1 MKSRKRKLAK
11 KRTTSKKRPAK
22 KTTRRR
28 YQLKRRIVKR
38 NRLRRTSTIARNPHE
53 ADIQRRVFRVLR
65 RMREQHESL
74 SKATQ
79 LEGIKSRTFIRYAR
93 PALRR
98 SGPGKPWKGIPEDK
112 LASVMNVLTRFGP
125 TPEIVHSRRERKH
138 SALTKLPAI
147 QSCNGSKT
155 PATIA
160 STENHWLH
168 RVGSKWSAFVTPEHL
183 PGTTTNQVL

>member
-11 KRTTSKKRPAK
+11 KLKISKKRPAK
-22 KTTRRR
+22 KTTQRR
-28 YQLKRRIVKR
+28 YQTKRRIVKR
-38 NRLRRTSTIARNPHE
+38 NRVRPTSTIAHNPRE

-98 SGPGKPWKGIPEDK
+98 SGPGKPWKAIAEDK

-125 TPEIVHSRRERKH
+125 TPEIVHSRRERK
-138 SALTKLPAI
+138 LL
-147 QSCNGSKT
+147 GG
-155 PATIA
+155 
-160 STENHWLH
+160 E
-168 RVGSKWSAFVTPEHL
+168 
-183 PGTTTNQVL
+183 